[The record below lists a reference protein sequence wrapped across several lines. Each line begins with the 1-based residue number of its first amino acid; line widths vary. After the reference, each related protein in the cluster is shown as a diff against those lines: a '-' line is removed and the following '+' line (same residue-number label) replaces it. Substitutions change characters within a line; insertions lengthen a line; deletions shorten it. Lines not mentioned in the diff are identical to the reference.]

1 MKRDQKSS
9 KEYPKDEEVSKEGDS
24 SQDCD
29 SFLCEVM
36 AAQWVMERFPECPGQ
51 HWSILSKPK
60 SWTVGAGTPE
70 LEGFC
75 SDASRLRLAGRTLPA
90 GRLPGEAA
98 VELAGQLVGYWLD
111 LPENCQEVTSKWYW
125 TLWAAKS
132 SSEAVKWTCRCVG
145 SWKDYRTL
153 QKLLPGDD
161 KMPVN
166 SAWMTPE
173 LTYKLLWEVL
183 LQLLLEMLLGLKRL
197 LQECCWKS
205 LKVSSTGCPAC

>member
-9 KEYPKDEEVSKEGDS
+9 KEYPEAEEVFKEGDS

-29 SFLCEVM
+29 SFLCEVV
-36 AAQWVMERFPECPGQ
+36 AAHWITERFPECPGQ
-51 HWSILSKPK
+51 NWSILSKPR
-60 SWTVGAGTPE
+60 SWTVGAGVPE

-75 SDASRLRLAGRTLPA
+75 SDARRLRLAGRTRLAGYPA

-98 VELAGQLVGYWLD
+98 VKLAGQLVGYWLD
-111 LPENCQEVTSKWYW
+111 LAEYCQEVSCERCW
-125 TLWAAKS
+125 TLGTHRTQLNP
-132 SSEAVKWTCRCVG
+132 AVRMCQWTCRCVC
-145 SWKDYRTL
+145 SCRDYRTL

-166 SAWMTPE
+166 QARMTPE

-183 LQLLLEMLLGLKRL
+183 LQLLLEMLLGLERL
-197 LQECCWKS
+197 LQECC
-205 LKVSSTGCPAC
+205 